1 MDKAQDVLSKEELE
15 FLLSPVTDEESAGLS
30 THSEAEEDEDR
41 EDASNGETG
50 GEESARESDRKDNG
64 PSRKGGRKETGPDK
78 GMDAAGSDPV
88 LLARTDFFAGLLE
101 EELRKVT
108 RAHVRARP
116 HKPAEEFAEDVVDE
130 LESPAF
136 FALLDAG
143 AEDLLFACDPLTTQ
157 GLADASLGA
166 GHLSSQVR
174 GTLSFFD
181 KELVGHCLEGLPR
194 LIARAFALPSCA
206 TSRIVWYA
214 DDIFLTARDEKLCVL
229 RLSLEIDGLG
239 GECLLALPKGLARP
253 ADRA

>member
-30 THSEAEEDEDR
+30 THPEAEEGEDR
-41 EDASNGETG
+41 EDANDGEAG
-50 GEESARESDRKDNG
+50 CEEDARERDRDNG
-64 PSRKGGRKETGPDK
+64 PSCKGDRKETGPAK

-101 EELRKVT
+101 EELRRVI

-116 HKPAEEFAEDVVDE
+116 HTPAEEYTEDVVDE

-181 KELVGHCLEGLPR
+181 KELVGRCLEGLPR

-253 ADRA
+253 AS